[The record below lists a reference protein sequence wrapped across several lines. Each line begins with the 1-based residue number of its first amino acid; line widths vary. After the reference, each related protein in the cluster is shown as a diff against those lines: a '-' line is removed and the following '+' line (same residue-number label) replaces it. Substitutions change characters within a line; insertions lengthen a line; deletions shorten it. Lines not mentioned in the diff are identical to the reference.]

1 MYEAPHRLI
10 KTLKMLGE
18 RLGDRRV
25 SVCRELT
32 KRHETVYRS
41 TLLEAVSYYEENLP
55 KGECVLVIEGLSREE
70 IEQEEQKKWS
80 NLSIEEHM
88 EYYLSQVIDKKEAM
102 KKTAKNLEVQKKKIY
117 NYFKKLKRGEGN

>member
-55 KGECVLVIEGLSREE
+55 KGECVLVIEGLKRSSRKSKRSGV
-70 IEQEEQKKWS
+70 ICRSKNIWS
-80 NLSIEEHM
+80 IICRRESI
-88 EYYLSQVIDKKEAM
+88 
-102 KKTAKNLEVQKKKIY
+102 KKK
-117 NYFKKLKRGEGN
+117 R